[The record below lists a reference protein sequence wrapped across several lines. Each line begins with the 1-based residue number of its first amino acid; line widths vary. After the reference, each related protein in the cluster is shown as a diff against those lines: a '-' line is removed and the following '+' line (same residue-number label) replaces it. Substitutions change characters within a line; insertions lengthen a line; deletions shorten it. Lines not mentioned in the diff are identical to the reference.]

1 MTTISAEQM
10 LATTRS
16 SMGPKMLYPA
26 VAALAKLNPARFG
39 DTFQELHEIL
49 TDEDGRFIMVGESE
63 GADREETEPIAKAI
77 YEALNESLGRFHGPG
92 EGIDLVTFT
101 SEDEETEPCENC
113 GEIHEVMTTEE
124 ALQRVR
130 ENPEDLLT
138 ALAITA
144 TNGLGGLELATLAM
158 GGPPGP
164 SIISALGAAM
174 SVGMNLGAALAADPI
189 ATGAV
194 DPLDGLDDWLASL
207 DKPAA
212 TDEDEDEEE
221 GS

>member
-49 TDEDGRFIMVGESE
+49 TDDEGQFIMNMPDEEQDASE
-63 GADREETEPIAKAI
+63 ARHIATAI
-77 YEALNESLGRFHGPG
+77 FEGLQESLARFHGPG

-101 SEDEETEPCENC
+101 SEEESDEPCEGC
-113 GEIHEVMTTEE
+113 GEIHEAMTTEE

-144 TNGLGGLELATLAM
+144 TNGISGMELAALAM